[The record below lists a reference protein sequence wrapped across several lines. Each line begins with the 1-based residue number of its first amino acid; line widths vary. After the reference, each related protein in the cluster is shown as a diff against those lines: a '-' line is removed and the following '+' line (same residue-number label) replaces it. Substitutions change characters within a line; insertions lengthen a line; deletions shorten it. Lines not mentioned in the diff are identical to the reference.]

1 MQTASGVEEIVQ
13 NYDVDG
19 IQFDDYF
26 YPTQDSAFDQAE
38 YDAYKEEASQNG
50 VPMELL
56 EWRQANINAMVSQV
70 YAEVKQAK
78 PEVVF
83 GISPQGNLQNCLNM
97 GADVQTWCSTQ
108 GYIDYICP
116 QLYVNFEHQVLPF
129 GSAVKEWRDLV
140 TNPSIKLY
148 FGLGLYK
155 AGSDVDGGTWQKSD
169 TIIADQIQA
178 GREAQ
183 GDGFMFYSY
192 DYLNHEQTE
201 QEVQNAVKLLN

>member
-1 MQTASGVEEIVQ
+1 M
-13 NYDVDG
+13 
-19 IQFDDYF
+19 
-26 YPTQDSAFDQAE
+26 
-38 YDAYKEEASQNG
+38 
-50 VPMELL
+50 
-56 EWRQANINAMVSQV
+56 
-70 YAEVKQAK
+70 
-78 PEVVF
+78 
-83 GISPQGNLQNCLNM
+83 
-97 GADVQTWCSTQ
+97 
-108 GYIDYICP
+108 
-116 QLYVNFEHQVLPF
+116 LPF

-148 FGLGLYK
+148 FGLRLYK